1 MPVIGNLG
9 TMSLVDLLRWA
20 GGNQKTGVLEL
31 ERNKICR
38 RVEFRKGW
46 IGACSSNEPSS
57 LLGQFLLSRGKILEK
72 DLHEALAEQRREHR
86 NLGQILV
93 DMGRLTQGELARQIS
108 AKAQETVSGLFDWD
122 DAIFRFHGGATLDPN
137 HIQITLSV
145 DNVVKNGNQRGEQLQ
160 EIRKVFVSSGI
171 VLRRTE
177 RPIPE
182 KLLAGGMARRILDSV
197 DGQRTLAETLLH
209 ASASEFLVLKFLFEL
224 QRRGFI
230 EIERQLPVTS
240 SPTLVDVQ
248 RDTRISLGL
257 DEIES
262 DLSGGAS
269 APSAPAP
276 AAGST
281 DEDFE
286 VDVSVATQ
294 LMGKGEYGA
303 ALDLLNA
310 IYRSHPD
317 ENFLRLLLTKAEVAY
332 VDTQRAQGMGSK
344 RIPVLLR
351 PAEEIPRENLGPKGL
366 YLLSCIDGKVDIQSL
381 LWLTPLRE
389 VDVMR
394 ALRKM
399 LDLDLI
405 ELRDPSS
412 VSSVSESSAPATA

>member
-20 GGNQKTGVLEL
+20 GENQKTGVLEL

-57 LLGQFLLSRGKILEK
+57 LLGQFLLSRGKIGEE
-72 DLHEALAEQRREHR
+72 DLHEALAEQRRKHR

-145 DNVVKNGNQRGEQLQ
+145 DNVVKNGTQRGEHLQ

-177 RPIPE
+177 RPIPDQ
-182 KLLAGGMARRILDSV
+182 LLGGGMARRILDSV
-197 DGQRTLAETLLH
+197 DGRRTLAETLLH

-224 QRRGFI
+224 LRRGFL
-230 EIERQLPVTS
+230 EIDRQLPVTS
-240 SPTLVDVQ
+240 SPTLLDVRQ
-248 RDTRISLGL
+248 ETGFSLGL

-262 DLSGGAS
+262 DLSGEAG
-269 APSAPAP
+269 PP
-276 AAGST
+276 AAAVTVGRSA

-286 VDVSVATQ
+286 VEVSVATQ
-294 LMGKGEYGA
+294 LLGKGEYGA

-332 VDTQRAQGMGSK
+332 VDSQRAQGMGSK
-344 RIPVLLR
+344 KIPALLH
-351 PAEEIPRENLGPKGL
+351 PAEGIPRRDLGPKPS
-366 YLLSCIDGKVDIQSL
+366 YLLSCLDGKADIQSL

-399 LDLDLI
+399 LDLGLI
-405 ELRDPSS
+405 ELRAPAPAP
-412 VSSVSESSAPATA
+412 VPATA

>member
-20 GGNQKTGVLEL
+20 GENQKTGVLEL

-57 LLGQFLLSRGKILEK
+57 LLGQFLLSRGKIAEV

-93 DMGRLTQGELARQIS
+93 DMGRLSQGELARQIS

-145 DNVVKNGNQRGEQLQ
+145 ENVVKNGTQRGEHLQ
-160 EIRKVFVSSGI
+160 EIRKIFVSSGI
-171 VLRRTE
+171 VLCRTE

-182 KLLAGGMARRILDSV
+182 KLLAGGMARRIIDSV

-224 QRRGFI
+224 LRRGFI
-230 EIERQLPVTS
+230 EIDRQLPVTS
-240 SPTLVDVQ
+240 SPTLLDVQ
-248 RDTRISLGL
+248 KNTGISLGL
-257 DEIES
+257 DDLES
-262 DLSGGAS
+262 EVAGESGTPA
-269 APSAPAP
+269 APAP

-294 LMGKGEYGA
+294 LIAKGEYGA

-332 VDTQRAQGMGSK
+332 VDTQREQGMGSK
-344 RIPVLLR
+344 KIPVLLH
-351 PAEEIPRENLGPKGL
+351 PAEEIPREDLGPKPS
-366 YLLSCIDGKVDIQSL
+366 YLLSCIDGKADIQSL

-399 LDLDLI
+399 LDLELI
-405 ELRDPSS
+405 ELRDPAL
-412 VSSVSESSAPATA
+412 VPATA